1 MKTIKMLLL
10 LLALAPA
17 AAFAAGDQI
26 YFLGYAAPKGSI
38 SQAGAGERATWLRW
52 DVVQGEPPADVAA
65 YRLYKDGALLEEWP
79 AGYVMP
85 APELAALYARPE
97 NARRQAEMLD
107 RLRRS
112 DASLAGLTAGTM
124 PNEIV
129 RRLNDANSANPSVRK
144 AALAWV
150 HLASRMDPLVAIAR
164 GRAFLDDAPGGGVAT
179 YRLVAV
185 NGAGIEAS
193 LGEMA
198 VDRGAPKSPA
208 AAAGFRQALDI
219 GRCDAPDDARSH
231 GAVAL
236 DWNHAGASA
245 AEQYANSLNIAG
257 YDLYRTTGDCAAAAP
272 RDLRAEAAG
281 RTHDAAGRVSL
292 PGLVRVNDQ
301 PIAISGR
308 PADGRE
314 KGAIGYNPEFSQWLD
329 DPETLRKAGVEP
341 GDGRCYYLVAR
352 DLTGNYGDTAAL
364 RAVVGDTR
372 RPPAPSAIEPFPES
386 KQADADDR
394 MVLRFDHLDVPNFR
408 REHDDGRTW
417 CNLESAVAE
426 KRLTYTVGGSCS
438 TGAPIDVALDVAGY
452 VVYRFETEYEANT
465 FLDTDGDGRAD
476 AAERET
482 AQVAADDPRRKITR
496 PGTACDPLSFPL
508 GAKNYRRASFPADA
522 AHVVVADGGRKVVEW
537 VDDQPDA
544 PQLHKGTAYWYRVA
558 AVSATGRVGDL
569 GPPVRVSFP
578 DEAKPDRPEVAY
590 GVCDYYAYIG
600 DTVQGIHAVDYTRDA
615 VKVRFYCEAPAQREP
630 TNQDGQGD
638 AVIGQNQA
646 AVMGIA
652 AAVAPAGAVLAAAA
666 GAGALGARVYV
677 LEIPLLVLSERVPG
691 IGQINES
698 QCATLARFAPNCAL
712 HAEFVNKDGRVLA
725 SVPVP
730 SGDRRF
736 ACGFTAYMDKD
747 CERGFHPV
755 AHGDVVEGPLVIK
768 DPGVPECASIFQE
781 IDGTDYR
788 LGTVC
793 PGQWPFTYDPPN
805 LGGESLCLT
814 MTLHSKTNVTSTDL
828 ELPCVKIPAKGPPEP
843 PKLANLA
850 FPGGPAATLTW
861 YAPERPSAGIIAEW
875 KSEAPGFLS
884 SSFYS
889 AAGVFG
895 TDHAHTAA
903 LPITPDP
910 APGTSESWCVRA
922 RTVAIGL
929 PGTTGT
935 LSEWTPWRCATRQPP
950 GVTPPE
956 YLPWPA
962 VPSPGVTGAPLQV
975 ALLPGDNVPSILLGN
990 INVAALGGD
999 ERCTALNESVP
1010 GCDGREA
1017 CAKDDPFLSS
1027 CPGFCNAVRSGLGN
1041 NVRFTVYRQLQQ
1053 GAAEPGPFSQVTPLL
1068 DTAFCATYC
1077 TGNPIPAALIGG
1089 VGRPPRDAELNRI
1102 ANVQPAGDAVLAA
1115 NNDAIAAAIAL
1126 PPRGCVQY
1134 VSDPHIKLLD
1144 LAAQGWPSTSLVWVD
1159 RFPLIAGASYRY
1171 QLVYFDERGEILGRR
1186 ETAWIA
1192 VP

>member
-1 MKTIKMLLL
+1 MKTLKTLLL
-10 LLALAPA
+10 LLLCLAPA
-17 AAFAAGDQI
+17 VAFAAGDQI
-26 YFLGYAAPKGSI
+26 YFFGYAAPKGSI

-52 DVVQGEPPADVAA
+52 DVVQGEPPADLVAF
-65 YRLYKDGALLEEWP
+65 RLYRDGAPIVDIPVSSTAEADEI
-79 AGYVMP
+79 
-85 APELAALYARPE
+85 AALYARPE

-112 DASLAGLTAGTM
+112 DASLAGLTAATM
-124 PNEIV
+124 PAEIA
-129 RRLNDANSANPSVRK
+129 RRLNDANSPDPKVRK
-144 AALAWV
+144 AAMAWA

-164 GRAFLDDAPGGGVAT
+164 GRAYLDDAPGGGLAT

-185 NGAGIEAS
+185 NGVGVEAS
-193 LGEMA
+193 LGEMT
-198 VDRGAPKSPA
+198 VDRGATKSPA

-257 YDLYRTTGDCAAAAP
+257 YDLYRTTDDCAAPTP

-281 RTHDAAGRVSL
+281 RAHDAAGRVNLS
-292 PGLVRVNDQ
+292 GLVRVNDQ

-314 KGAIGYNPEFSQWLD
+314 RGAVGYNPEFSQWLD

-352 DLTGNYGDTAAL
+352 DLTGNYGATAVV

-372 RPPAPSAIEPFPES
+372 RPPAPAAVEPFPVS

-417 CNLESAVAE
+417 CNLESALADR
-426 KRLTYTVGGSCS
+426 RLTYTMDGRCD
-438 TGAPIDVALDVAGY
+438 APIEVPLDVAGY
-452 VVYRFETEYEANT
+452 IVYRFDTEHEANT

-476 AAERET
+476 ASERET
-482 AQVAADDPRRKITR
+482 AQVAPDDARRKITR
-496 PGTACDPLSFPL
+496 PGTACDPFSFPI
-508 GAKNYRRASFPADA
+508 AARNYRRASFPADA
-522 AHVVVADGGRKVVEW
+522 AHVVAGEGGRKVVEW
-537 VDDQPDA
+537 VDDRPDA
-544 PQLHKGTAYWYRVA
+544 PQLHKGTAFWYRIA

-578 DEAKPDRPEVAY
+578 DEAKPGRPAVSY

-600 DTVQGIHAVDYTRDA
+600 DTVQSVHAVDYTHDA
-615 VKVRFYCEAPAQREP
+615 SKVRFYCEVPAGRE
-630 TNQDGQGD
+630 QGGDEFRGD
-638 AVIGQNQA
+638 AALSHNQA
-646 AVMGIA
+646 AVLGIA
-652 AAVAPAGAVLAAAA
+652 SAVAPAGAVLAAAA
-666 GAGALGARVYV
+666 GAGALGARLYV
-677 LEIPLLVLSERVPG
+677 LEIPILVFSDKVPG
-691 IGQINES
+691 LGQINES
-698 QCATLARFAPNCAL
+698 QCAQLARFAPNCEL
-712 HAEFVNKDGRVLA
+712 HAEFVNEDGRVLA

-730 SGDRRF
+730 SDDRRF
-736 ACGFTAYMDKD
+736 ACGFTAYLDKD
-747 CERGFHPV
+747 CERGFRPV
-755 AHGDVVEGPLVIK
+755 DHGDVTEGPLVIK

-781 IDGTDYR
+781 IDGVDYR

-805 LGGESLCLT
+805 LGGELLCLT
-814 MTLHSKTNVTSTDL
+814 LTLHSKTNVTSTDL
-828 ELPCVKIPAKGPPEP
+828 ELPCVKIPPSGPPEP

-850 FPGGPAATLTW
+850 FPGGPTASLNW
-861 YAPERPSAGIIAEW
+861 FAPERPSAGIIAEW
-875 KSEAPGFLS
+875 KSDAPAFLS

-895 TDHAHTAA
+895 TDHPHVAA
-903 LPITPDP
+903 LAITPDP
-910 APGTSESWCVRA
+910 APGTSEQWCVRA
-922 RTVAIGL
+922 RTVGIGL

-935 LSEWTPWRCATRQPP
+935 LSEWTPWRCATRHPP

-962 VPSPGVTGAPLQV
+962 IASPGTTGAPLPVQ
-975 ALLPGDNVPSILLGN
+975 LLPGDLVPGILLGS
-990 INVAALGGD
+990 INVAGLGGD
-999 ERCTALNESVP
+999 ERCSVLNESVP
-1010 GCDGREA
+1010 GCGEGLCVR
-1017 CAKDDPFLSS
+1017 DDPFLSA
-1027 CPGFCNAVRSGLGN
+1027 CPGFCGAVRGGLGN
-1041 NVRFTVYRQLQQ
+1041 NVRFMVYRQLRQ

-1068 DTAFCATYC
+1068 DTAFCGTYC
-1077 TGNPIPAALIGG
+1077 AGNPVPPLLVAGG
-1089 VGRPPRDAELNRI
+1089 VGRPPREAVLGHN
-1102 ANVQPAGDAVLAA
+1102 ANIAGDAAFAANDNGGLAA
-1115 NNDAIAAAIAL
+1115 ASIAL

-1134 VSDPHIKLLD
+1134 VADPHIKLLD
-1144 LAAQGWPSTSLVWVD
+1144 LGPQGWPSTSLVWVD
-1159 RFPLIAGASYRY
+1159 RFPLMAGASYRY